1 MEMESFYNIPVEING
16 KSQEFN
22 FEYLE
27 EQDVGHEC
35 TITSEGKM
43 LVVGADFAVI
53 KTTMP
58 GDWVDPAI
66 TTLKNL
72 LKADQ
77 GLP

>member
-1 MEMESFYNIPVEING
+1 MESFYNIPVEIND
-16 KSQEFN
+16 SLQAFN
-22 FEYLE
+22 FEFLE
-27 EQDVGHEC
+27 ESDIGGEC

-43 LVVGADFAVI
+43 LVVDMDFTVV

-66 TTLKNL
+66 VTLKNL
-72 LKADQ
+72 LNTDQ

>member
-1 MEMESFYNIPVEING
+1 MESFYNIPVELND
-16 KSQEFN
+16 KSQVFN

-27 EQDVGHEC
+27 ERGAGGEC
-35 TITSEGKM
+35 TITSEGKI
-43 LVVGADFAVI
+43 LVVDADFTVI

-58 GDWVDPAI
+58 GNWVDPAI

-72 LKADQ
+72 LNTDQ

>member
-1 MEMESFYNIPVEING
+1 MESFYNIPVEIDG
-16 KSQEFN
+16 KPQEFN

-27 EQDVGHEC
+27 ESDAGREC
-35 TITSEGKM
+35 TITSKGKI
-43 LVVGADFAVI
+43 LVVGGDFTVI

-58 GDWVDPAI
+58 GNWVDPAI

-72 LKADQ
+72 LNTDQ